1 LTKSWPAIGQNL
13 LTIDPIPVGTT
24 AIQPGTMLTVLATAV
39 AFGGIAAWIRYTRT
53 GRLLRAVGDS
63 TSAATLLGLPVARV
77 RLIAFV
83 VSGVIAAVAGLLFS
97 TKAGVN
103 SLSGLSWAVS
113 GFLALVVG
121 GTGSI
126 TAPLFGGLLLGLV
139 EVFVPYY
146 FGGQSHVYGMLIVAL
161 VFFAFRPEGLFVRRV
176 RA

>member
-1 LTKSWPAIGQNL
+1 MSNPYIHAVSL
-13 LTIDPIPVGTT
+13 LTIQADV
-24 AIQPGTMLTVLATAV
+24 V
-39 AFGGIAAWIRYTRT
+39 AFAAVAAWIRFART
-53 GRLLRAVGDS
+53 GRLLREVGDS
-63 TSAATLLGLPVARV
+63 TPAATLLGLPVARV

-113 GFLALVVG
+113 GFLALVIG

-146 FGGQSHVYGMLIVAL
+146 FGGQSQVYGMLVGAL
-161 VFFAFRPEGLFVRRV
+161 IFFAVKPEGLFVRRV
-176 RA
+176 GGRPTPPSG